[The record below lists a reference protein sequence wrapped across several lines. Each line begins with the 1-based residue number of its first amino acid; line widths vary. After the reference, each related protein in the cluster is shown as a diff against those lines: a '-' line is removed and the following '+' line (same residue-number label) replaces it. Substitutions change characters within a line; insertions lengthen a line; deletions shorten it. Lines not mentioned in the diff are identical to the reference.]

1 MLTSDDMTDEE
12 RFEPDYSEKPRE
24 YHVENAH
31 DIRTERAEKF
41 VTLEKQNFEE
51 GLKEPAVAES
61 YIDWEARNLR
71 IEALRASAT
80 VHQGDSV
87 TFADEIISVAKAFE
101 AYLRGDN
108 NLTQPETPGA

>member
-1 MLTSDDMTDEE
+1 MLTSDDMSDEE

-31 DIRTERAEKF
+31 DIRAERAEKF

-61 YIDWEARNLR
+61 YVDWEARNLR
-71 IEALRASAT
+71 IEALRAA
-80 VHQGDSV
+80 
-87 TFADEIISVAKAFE
+87 AIICQSLAARAEYVIAISKQFE
-101 AYLRGDN
+101 AYLRGDD
-108 NLTQPETPGA
+108 NLTQPEGPGA